1 MWFERSFFK
10 GRSFFGNQSRNLLKF
25 EAFHYFYNRKFNMT
39 KEELLNKAIKIA
51 NRAHKGQTD
60 KFGTPYIGHIM
71 RVMNYGKTYDEKIV
85 GVLHDVIEDC
95 PEITYEYLLREGFSN
110 EIVFAIECLTK
121 NPADQDYTEFVK
133 QTERSP
139 LAIAVKLNDLRDNMD
154 LTRFTKP
161 LTERDFKRLNKYL
174 NAYLYLKEKY

>member
-25 EAFHYFYNRKFNMT
+25 EAFHYFYNTKFNMT

-95 PEITYEYLLREGFSN
+95 PEITYEYLLQEGFSN